1 MTTLKLFSDKDYIM
15 SYEVRKFDI
24 KTFQG
29 SIPSGFELIEYE
41 EGTDPVENGM
51 VLYGFDEV
59 GMFCENPRHAF
70 ISFGD

>member
-1 MTTLKLFSDKDYIM
+1 M

>member
-1 MTTLKLFSDKDYIM
+1 M
-15 SYEVRKFDI
+15 SCEVRKFDI